1 MKNRMVSFDNINEL
15 KGDSYIGLDVSKE
28 NDQTSYV
35 ILSESLNESSENSKQ
50 NNSESNDE

>member
-1 MKNRMVSFDNINEL
+1 MVSFDNINEL
-15 KGDSYIGLDVSKE
+15 KGDSYIGMDVSKE

-35 ILSESLNESSENSKQ
+35 ILSESLNESSDNSKQ